1 MASNCPI
8 LFTHPFSPIYIFYS
22 VTISPGYKKNSKNN
36 RSLGRRESYG
46 GGVGFSVT
54 ISPGY
59 KKSKSNEKKTFI
71 YGRGGGGGEFL
82 KVGLG
87 RGRWGKNERGGG
99 GRGVDS

>member
-59 KKSKSNEKKTFI
+59 KKTVKTIVLLEGERVMEGEWGSPLQSPRVTKKQ
-71 YGRGGGGGEFL
+71 
-82 KVGLG
+82 
-87 RGRWGKNERGGG
+87 
-99 GRGVDS
+99 